1 LELCTSNHMIGWLT
15 CLLNLQP
22 LSNPQ
27 KVSNDSI
34 LFFLFMIYD
43 DAFVLLLFFFQLE
56 KLCYTY

>member
-34 LFFLFMIYD
+34 LFFLFMMM
-43 DAFVLLLFFFQLE
+43 LLYSYYSFFN
-56 KLCYTY
+56 